1 MRYGFLLL
9 MTVCFL
15 YACQSNDKKNT
26 ALENSADSLV
36 VDLHPLPE
44 IKKVDSIDMHFFPD
58 INDQKIYT
66 RLGMNDSTF
75 IHQITFNEMMN
86 AFAVNPPCE
95 YDTKF
100 FCFADG
106 QVVKTL
112 YVAAQKDSCH
122 YIGYIK
128 SGGVAVKIK
137 LSDST
142 ASLINAFR
150 KTSQ

>member
-1 MRYGFLLL
+1 MRYLFQLLFA
-9 MTVCFL
+9 VCFL
-15 YACQSNDKKNT
+15 YACQSNEKKEST
-26 ALENSADSLV
+26 LENNSDSLV

-58 INDQKIYT
+58 INDQKVYT
-66 RLGMNDSTF
+66 RLGVNDTVF
-75 IHQITFNEMMN
+75 VHQITHSEMMN
-86 AFAVNPPCE
+86 AFVTNPPCE

-106 QVVKTL
+106 QIVKTL

-128 SGGVAVKIK
+128 SGGIAVKIQM
-137 LSDST
+137 SDST
-142 ASLINAFR
+142 ASLINQFR
-150 KTSQ
+150 KKSR